1 MKKIILFILLL
12 ADIPFLTETHASTK
26 QQARDSIFQTAAT
39 IPNDSIRCIF
49 LRNAFQQY
57 IGQESATEYLDS
69 AIVLARRKQIHGEE
83 LWALF
88 DYCRQYEYLADI
100 FNQQKRL
107 LILKEASYQ
116 YKDYAFYYTMWLSVL
131 QARCALGDT
140 EYAIMQAQEMRDE
153 STRLN
158 YKKGN
163 FIAALALAQAYDFAG
178 RYDEAIEIYKQALEN
193 NPTANENGL
202 LIIHGNL
209 AKLYKKQEKYPQALS
224 EYQKQLDVLTKVSK
238 GLPLSDTFKTIF
250 LEIETSFCKIYMITK
265 DQEKLI
271 QHLKKAE
278 EYYSD
283 NVYLGAYINYHS
295 LWGFYYK
302 LTKEWDKCFR
312 ELDLALAACRG
323 TDPFNENDLLK
334 SKADVLLET
343 GRYKDAANLYKMVA
357 IKGDS
362 LNQDM
367 LQRHKEAH
375 QANYKIRRAL
385 LEKEELT
392 KRYRYIQVGTGTIIL
407 LILVFVI
414 IRAYHI
420 RCQLRHAE
428 KETRKAFER
437 MEAADKMKERF
448 LHNITYEIRIPLNT
462 VVGFSELLSSEN
474 DLTDEEIEEYSIA
487 VKSNSTKLLKLINN
501 ILDLSRLEAGM
512 MRFTVQECD
521 AVQLCRETRMI
532 VDMETPGIVKST
544 FNTELEMLQIKAD
557 SKWFLKLLTSL
568 LSVPQEYKGEKRE
581 VEYTLSQE
589 DKYLKIII
597 LRSPLYQCWE
607 DEQEQHILHN
617 LNRLYVET
625 FKGSYQVEE
634 KGEEKIV
641 SITYPIS

>member
-1 MKKIILFILLL
+1 M
-12 ADIPFLTETHASTK
+12 
-26 QQARDSIFQTAAT
+26 
-39 IPNDSIRCIF
+39 
-49 LRNAFQQY
+49 
-57 IGQESATEYLDS
+57 
-69 AIVLARRKQIHGEE
+69 
-83 LWALF
+83 
-88 DYCRQYEYLADI
+88 
-100 FNQQKRL
+100 
-107 LILKEASYQ
+107 
-116 YKDYAFYYTMWLSVL
+116 
-131 QARCALGDT
+131 
-140 EYAIMQAQEMRDE
+140 
-153 STRLN
+153 
-158 YKKGN
+158 
-163 FIAALALAQAYDFAG
+163 
-178 RYDEAIEIYKQALEN
+178 
-193 NPTANENGL
+193 
-202 LIIHGNL
+202 
-209 AKLYKKQEKYPQALS
+209 
-224 EYQKQLDVLTKVSK
+224 
-238 GLPLSDTFKTIF
+238 
-250 LEIETSFCKIYMITK
+250 
-265 DQEKLI
+265 
-271 QHLKKAE
+271 
-278 EYYSD
+278 
-283 NVYLGAYINYHS
+283 
-295 LWGFYYK
+295 
-302 LTKEWDKCFR
+302 
-312 ELDLALAACRG
+312 AACRG

-334 SKADVLLET
+334 SKADALLET

-392 KRYRYIQVGTGTIIL
+392 KRYRYIQVGAGTIIL

-437 MEAADKMKERF
+437 MEAADKMKECF

-532 VDMETPGIVKST
+532 VDMETPDIVKST

-597 LRSPLYQCWE
+597 LRSPLYQC
-607 DEQEQHILHN
+607 
-617 LNRLYVET
+617 
-625 FKGSYQVEE
+625 
-634 KGEEKIV
+634 
-641 SITYPIS
+641 